1 MVKGHS
7 NDLAQCHEAG
17 ANGRHQGDQAKK
29 AVYSVSFGIPLF
41 FQLSPGVEPAIYIR
55 TVVQEEGL
63 DWEMVG
69 EEKHKLYYVFACR
82 LKRAILTST
91 CSSTEREASA
101 AERERSVI
109 LVRTEACLKPFI
121 LVSRVVSGRI
131 PYKGAWAGTRNRAL
145 LPLPFAL
152 EQKARPSGRKG

>member
-1 MVKGHS
+1 M
-7 NDLAQCHEAG
+7 
-17 ANGRHQGDQAKK
+17 
-29 AVYSVSFGIPLF
+29 YSVSFRIPLF

-131 PYKGAWAGTRNRAL
+131 PYRSLGGHTEQSSVASLLRARAKSATKWKKRLGVEWDASYDLHPIPKKSKG
-145 LPLPFAL
+145 
-152 EQKARPSGRKG
+152 